1 MRSFENVDV
10 LREFIEFLF
19 YIYVA
24 IIVRIIVVIII
35 ISIVSYIIYL
45 IANTKFNIKIW
56 KESKCIKRILRYVKE
71 LFNKENIKLIFE
83 KDNLKDTF
91 KNRYLRVKPYLWK
104 CRYLIIW
111 LILFLLSWAF
121 VSFLYWI
128 ITMIANKQYFL
139 LNRWCT
145 GIEGELLWMG
155 SIYTLIL
162 FVIASIFITFSF
174 WNKFVRNI
182 WIFIYILW
190 ISLIFLWLF
199 LTLWC
204 PAI

>member
-1 MRSFENVDV
+1 MRSWENIDV
-10 LREFIEFLF
+10 LREFVEFLF

-35 ISIVSYIIYL
+35 ISIVSYIIYH

-56 KESKCIKRILRYVKE
+56 KESKCIKRILDYIKG
-71 LFNKENIKLIFE
+71 LFNKENFKLIVR

-91 KNRYLRVKPYLWK
+91 KNRYLKAKPYFWK
-104 CRYLIIW
+104 SRYLIIW
-111 LILFLLSWAF
+111 LILFLLSWVF

-128 ITMIANKQYFL
+128 INMIDSKQYFL
-139 LNRWCT
+139 LNKWCS
-145 GIEGELLWMG
+145 GLESELLWTW
-155 SIYTLIL
+155 SIYALIL
-162 FVIASIFITFSF
+162 FVMASIFITFSF

-190 ISLIFLWLF
+190 I
-199 LTLWC
+199 C
-204 PAI
+204 